1 MSDEDL
7 KTKVQDLTMDIGN
20 LKVDIFAMN
29 GKISEIVEVL
39 SKSAE
44 AASAVKGIEELEL
57 RMFHDPNDMKVRSG
71 IRPGAAGAVRLG
83 AAGAGAMCGE
93 VCYVVVLLV
102 LVLVVLV
109 VVVKE
114 GRNLRNIR
122 RRNLRRK
129 LKEDVNCFSISDHND
144 CRYKYISYFP
154 YHI

>member
-83 AAGAGAMCGE
+83 AAGAGAGAGGAGAGAGAAGAGAGGARGGGKRRKKSKK
-93 VCYVVVLLV
+93 Y
-102 LVLVVLV
+102 
-109 VVVKE
+109 KKKKSKKKTK
-114 GRNLRNIR
+114 R
-122 RRNLRRK
+122 RR
-129 LKEDVNCFSISDHND
+129 
-144 CRYKYISYFP
+144 
-154 YHI
+154 

>member
-83 AAGAGAMCGE
+83 AAGAGAGAGGAGAGAGAAGAGAGGARGGG
-93 VCYVVVLLV
+93 
-102 LVLVVLV
+102 
-109 VVVKE
+109 K
-114 GRNLRNIR
+114 RRKKSKKTKRRKSKKKTKR
-122 RRNLRRK
+122 RR
-129 LKEDVNCFSISDHND
+129 
-144 CRYKYISYFP
+144 
-154 YHI
+154 

>member
-83 AAGAGAMCGE
+83 AAGAGAGAGGAGAGAGAAGAGAGGARGGG
-93 VCYVVVLLV
+93 
-102 LVLVVLV
+102 
-109 VVVKE
+109 K
-114 GRNLRNIR
+114 RRKKSKKTKKKKSKKKTKR
-122 RRNLRRK
+122 RR
-129 LKEDVNCFSISDHND
+129 
-144 CRYKYISYFP
+144 
-154 YHI
+154 

>member
-83 AAGAGAMCGE
+83 AAGAGAGAGGAGAGAAGAGAGGARGGGKRRKKSKK
-93 VCYVVVLLV
+93 Y
-102 LVLVVLV
+102 
-109 VVVKE
+109 KKKKSKKKTK
-114 GRNLRNIR
+114 R
-122 RRNLRRK
+122 RR
-129 LKEDVNCFSISDHND
+129 
-144 CRYKYISYFP
+144 
-154 YHI
+154 